1 MRKQV
6 FVQEHHLLEAVRR
19 QVITEGQMQ
28 ELLSIAQS
36 MAPAINT
43 PNLSWLTVVLSVL
56 VGGIAFVPAMM
67 TLKYMHDGHE
77 AETLLFS
84 AVAVVGLLVVTKFM
98 RRNGLGK
105 APTGI
110 AAAGAAMWC
119 WGLGA
124 GIVGTLV
131 FPNLFHDPLLHR
143 DPGVEFNFWK
153 HSIEAHHLLA
163 YLAGE
168 VAMLVGAITIGMI
181 GKIPATAS
189 AGAVALLAAIM
200 HVATLYVRSHGDF
213 TDRDPTASLL
223 VASVLIT
230 CIGFVMQRMT
240 RTSRFD
246 PAFWVLTVGVFSL
259 GLSGCSMIEQRAVMV
274 LPWLAAAL
282 AAIAVGVK
290 LDRKLFIIAGCTG
303 LLTFT
308 PLGVS
313 KVLGGDAGVIAT
325 LLATVAVA
333 VILLIV
339 RRVYVA
345 RAAQGHHEIE
355 QSVWA

>member
-1 MRKQV
+1 
-6 FVQEHHLLEAVRR
+6 
-19 QVITEGQMQ
+19 MQ
-28 ELLSIAQS
+28 EILSIAQS

-56 VGGIAFVPAMM
+56 VGGIAFVPAMFALVPVM
-67 TLKYMHDGHE
+67 MNRMYMHNVYE

-84 AVAVVGLLVVTKFM
+84 TVAVVVLLAVTKFM
-98 RRNGLGK
+98 RRKGLGK

-110 AAAGAAMWC
+110 AAAGAALWC

-131 FPNLFHDPLLHR
+131 FPNLFQEDPLLNR
-143 DPGVEFNFWK
+143 DPLVAPGVEFLK
-153 HSIEAHHLLA
+153 YSTEAHHLLA
-163 YLAGE
+163 YLAGD

-200 HVATLYVRSHGDF
+200 HVATLYVRSQGHLF
-213 TDRDPTASLL
+213 TDSTTTVTLV
-223 VASVLIT
+223 VASVVLLS
-230 CIGFVMQRMT
+230 IGFVMQRMT

-259 GLSGCSMIEQRAVMV
+259 GVTGCSMIEQRAVMA

-282 AAIAVGVK
+282 AVIAVGVK
-290 LDRKLFIIAGCTG
+290 LDRKSFIIAGCTG
-303 LLTFT
+303 LLIYA
-308 PLGVS
+308 PLGAS
-313 KVLGGDAGVIAT
+313 QVLGRGVEVIAT
-325 LLATVAVA
+325 LLATVAVV

-345 RAAQGHHEIE
+345 RAAQGYNEIE

>member
-1 MRKQV
+1 
-6 FVQEHHLLEAVRR
+6 
-19 QVITEGQMQ
+19 
-28 ELLSIAQS
+28 
-36 MAPAINT
+36 
-43 PNLSWLTVVLSVL
+43 
-56 VGGIAFVPAMM
+56 
-67 TLKYMHDGHE
+67 
-77 AETLLFS
+77 
-84 AVAVVGLLVVTKFM
+84 
-98 RRNGLGK
+98 
-105 APTGI
+105 
-110 AAAGAAMWC
+110 
-119 WGLGA
+119 
-124 GIVGTLV
+124 V

-163 YLAGE
+163 YLAGD

-200 HVATLYVRSHGDF
+200 HVATLYVRSHGDLF
-213 TDRDPTASLL
+213 TDSTTAVTLL
-223 VASVLIT
+223 FASVVLLS
-230 CIGFVMQRMT
+230 IGFVMQRTT
-240 RTSRFD
+240 RNSRFD

-259 GLSGCSMIEQRAVMV
+259 GVTGCSMIEQRAVMA

-282 AAIAVGVK
+282 AVIAVGVK

-303 LLTFT
+303 LLIYA
-308 PLGVS
+308 PLGIS
-313 KVLGGDAGVIAT
+313 QVLGRGVEVIAT
-325 LLATVAVA
+325 LLATVAVV